1 MRDFR
6 PDEDDDSQFP
16 PLNRGKS
23 LALMD
28 TADEFATKQAKREKP
43 ILINVAIDQQMTV
56 ADLMK

>member
-1 MRDFR
+1 MGDFR
-6 PDEDDDSQFP
+6 PDEDDESQFP

-43 ILINVAIDQQMTV
+43 ILINVAIDQ
-56 ADLMK
+56 